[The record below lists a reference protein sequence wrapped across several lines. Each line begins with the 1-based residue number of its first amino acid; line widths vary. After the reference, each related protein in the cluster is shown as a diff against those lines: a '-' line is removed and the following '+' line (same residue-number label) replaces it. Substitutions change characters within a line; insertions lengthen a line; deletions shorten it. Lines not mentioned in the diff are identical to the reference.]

1 MFMNQFS
8 YLEFSKMG
16 AHGVSPFDDDE
27 ASDFAAEI
35 ICAEDMNII
44 AQAVYA
50 VPDADEQYVESGTA
64 TRALVAAEVLAAQ
77 MGNESGD
84 VPDELQSWIQS
95 QDDPDNVLLVRARS
109 AVRRVLRNSELRE
122 LWQQSE
128 LFPDWRERI
137 QSLMKRLG

>member
-1 MFMNQFS
+1 MS
-8 YLEFSKMG
+8 
-16 AHGVSPFDDDE
+16 V
-27 ASDFAAEI
+27 
-35 ICAEDMNII
+35 I

-50 VPDADEQYVESGTA
+50 VPDAEEQYVESGMA

-95 QDDPDNVLLVRARS
+95 QDDPDNVLLVRALS

-122 LWQQSE
+122 LWQESE
-128 LFPDWRERI
+128 LYPDWRERI
-137 QSLMKRLG
+137 QSLMKRLS